1 MGEEL
6 NKLFGGA
13 SEIFFAPLG
22 EEKMQ
27 KLGDKIFA
35 DTTSLSEDEVM
46 EIDRIKVREAMQSE
60 PLKIEP
66 ISCSFDLADAQD
78 WETILGVSEKDG
90 KLMVCSLAISGKP
103 YIHRPKNL
111 KYPNKKRA
119 RRIWKKWA
127 KRYGVTPAQTLVIP
141 NAEVSCGMDE
151 RGIFYNVTAKPI
163 DDER

>member
-22 EEKMQ
+22 EDKMQ
-27 KLGDKIFA
+27 KLGGVI
-35 DTTSLSEDEVM
+35 TGSTSLSVDEAM
-46 EIDRIKVREAMQSE
+46 ELDRIKVREAMQIE
-60 PLKIEP
+60 PFKVEP
-66 ISCSFDLADAQD
+66 ISCSFDIADGQD
-78 WETILGVSEKDG
+78 WETILGIREDNGQPKI
-90 KLMVCSLAISGKP
+90 CSLTISGKP

-127 KRYGVTPAQTLVIP
+127 KRFGVTPAQTIIIP
-141 NAEVSCGMDE
+141 NAELSCSMDE
-151 RGIFYNVTAKPI
+151 RGVFYNVTAKPI
-163 DDER
+163 DNGK

>member
-22 EEKMQ
+22 EDKMQ
-27 KLGDKIFA
+27 KLGKVITDS
-35 DTTSLSEDEVM
+35 TSLSEDEAM
-46 EIDRIKVREAMQSE
+46 EIDRIKVREAMQNE
-60 PLKIEP
+60 PFKIEP
-66 ISCSFDLADAQD
+66 ISCSFDIADGQD
-78 WETILGVSEKDG
+78 WETILGIREEKG
-90 KLMVCSLAISGKP
+90 KPMICSLTISGKP

-127 KRYGVTPAQTLVIP
+127 KRYGVTPAHSIVFP
-141 NAEVSCGMDE
+141 NVEMSCEMNENGVS
-151 RGIFYNVTAKPI
+151 YNITAKPI
-163 DDER
+163 TDER